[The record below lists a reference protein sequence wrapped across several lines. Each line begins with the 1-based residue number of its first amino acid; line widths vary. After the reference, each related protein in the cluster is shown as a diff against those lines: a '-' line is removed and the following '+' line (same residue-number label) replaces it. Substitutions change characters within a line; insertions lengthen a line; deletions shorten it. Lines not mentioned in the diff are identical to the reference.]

1 MIESD
6 YIKGFDILMAA
17 RDNPSENYF
26 PIYLSQEDLELRKQL
41 LTLRLSRISK
51 DASKEQTKT
60 EQDS

>member
-1 MIESD
+1 MAKSD
-6 YIKGFDILMAA
+6 YIKGFDILMEA

-41 LTLRLSRISK
+41 LTLRLSRMSK
-51 DASKEQTKT
+51 DASNKQGQT